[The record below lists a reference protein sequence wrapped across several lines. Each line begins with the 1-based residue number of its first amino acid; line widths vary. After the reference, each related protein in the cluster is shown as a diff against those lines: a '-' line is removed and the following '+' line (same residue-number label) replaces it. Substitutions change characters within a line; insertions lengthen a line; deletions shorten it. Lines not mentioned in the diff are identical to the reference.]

1 MAPRIEHACLSCSVL
16 LLAACTAPTPAP
28 DPDYQ
33 PTDPDWRYGIVE
45 RNVIAPDTVISTRAE
60 RSRIISI
67 RADDGEILEITTA
80 GGGFAVG
87 SCVTLEASGVRP
99 APTEACE
106 WFAD

>member
-1 MAPRIEHACLSCSVL
+1 MARRIEHTGPLWPVL
-16 LLAACTAPTPAP
+16 LLSACAAPTPAP

-87 SCVTLEASGVRP
+87 TCVTLEAGGVKAAP
-99 APTEACE
+99 AEACG